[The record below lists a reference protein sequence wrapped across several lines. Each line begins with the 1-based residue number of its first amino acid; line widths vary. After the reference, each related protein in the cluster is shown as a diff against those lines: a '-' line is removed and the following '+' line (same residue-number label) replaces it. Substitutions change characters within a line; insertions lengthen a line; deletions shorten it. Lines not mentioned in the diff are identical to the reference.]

1 MTAASDP
8 ERARAAALRE
18 EVLEFLYEEAAL
30 VDAGRLEEWLALL
43 TDDVQY
49 QMPLRLTRERGSPT
63 DVTRE
68 MQYFWDDR
76 TTLELRVRRLRTD
89 FAWAEDPPSR
99 TRHFVS
105 NVRIAPGPRPDEV
118 HVRSYVLIYRNRG
131 DSPQV
136 ELLSGERRD
145 VLRREA
151 GGWKLARRE
160 FVVDQA
166 TLGTQNLS
174 FFV

>member
-1 MTAASDP
+1 MTGAREP
-8 ERARAAALRE
+8 EGPLGAALRE
-18 EVLEFLYEEAAL
+18 EVLEFLYAEAAL
-30 VDAGRLEEWLALL
+30 VDAGRLDEWLALL

-49 QMPLRLTRERGSPT
+49 QMPVRLTRERGGPP
-63 DVTRE
+63 DVSHE

-76 TTLELRVRRLRTD
+76 ATLELRVRRLRTD

-99 TRHFVS
+99 TRHFIA
-105 NVRIAPGPRPDEV
+105 NVRVSPGATPNEV

-131 DSPQV
+131 EGPQA

-145 VLRREA
+145 VLRREP

-166 TLGTQNLS
+166 ALGTQNLS